1 MNQNLQQL
9 RDMGQSLWLDN
20 ITRQMLDDGTLER
33 WIGEYGLTGLTSN
46 PSIFDEAIGG
56 SDAYDAGIRETH
68 RAGWP
73 GSGYDRVRAGRARC
87 R

>member
-9 RDMGQSLWLDN
+9 RAAGQSLWLDN
-20 ITRQMLDDGTLER
+20 ITRQLLDDGTLER

-56 SDAYDAGIRETH
+56 SDAYETPADRPCRDLDPRGRGALGGAREEV
-68 RAGWP
+68 
-73 GSGYDRVRAGRARC
+73 VR
-87 R
+87 